1 MPHSPGCCTHEWTA
15 SPWAAGPC
23 PAWLLPRTAPRAAQG
38 RLATR
43 LLSLAEAP
51 NNLRSATWRTP
62 ATLAPRLTPQMAHYS
77 FTCIGPPPAALEP
90 SAAPYFQ
97 PTRSPLQSH
106 PTFLLSPAHWETDGY
121 GGENKGA
128 SPGASRSASVSP
140 YGKGEGAGQEDL
152 SCRCSPRCQ
161 AHPPSLLCWPQAAP
175 KGHRPLAEPLVLPA
189 GRPVSAAHGCGRKG
203 GDVWTG
209 MCPPTLSP

>member
-1 MPHSPGCCTHEWTA
+1 M
-15 SPWAAGPC
+15 
-23 PAWLLPRTAPRAAQG
+23 
-38 RLATR
+38 
-43 LLSLAEAP
+43 
-51 NNLRSATWRTP
+51 
-62 ATLAPRLTPQMAHYS
+62 
-77 FTCIGPPPAALEP
+77 
-90 SAAPYFQ
+90 APYFQ
-97 PTRSPLQSH
+97 PTRTPLQSH

-161 AHPPSLLCWPQAAP
+161 AQPPSLLCWPQAAP

-189 GRPVSAAHGCGRKG
+189 GRPVSGAHGCGRKG

-209 MCPPTLSP
+209 MCPPTRLWLSPAPCCKPSVLPQDAAGARGRCAAHGPGTGQPACAWKGRLTDTCPGGSPAAAASKSSHGQVRVATG